1 MKHMTSAG
9 QFLRT
14 ARVERGVDQRTLAAR
29 AGTSQ
34 AQISRIERGQTSP
47 SVETLSRLLA
57 ALGERLE
64 LQARPLAPNQPPGE
78 LRADFERLS
87 SADRLAASDDS
98 T

>member
-1 MKHMTSAG
+1 
-9 QFLRT
+9 L
-14 ARVERGVDQRTLAAR
+14 ERGLDQRTLAVR

-64 LQARPLAPNQPPGE
+64 LRARPLAPNQPPSE

-87 SADRLAASDDS
+87 RPERLAQASRLS
-98 T
+98 RTLTGIERGRRRR